1 MPSFGLGIFCWWRY
15 RARTATTTTAAC
27 GRNREELLGQ
37 RSDFSRPRQGAEEKS
52 ANATR
57 KAVRS
62 TASNQPSGLLL
73 SPRWP
78 TYRNVCQERCRPFGL
93 GIFCWWRYR
102 ARTAATTT
110 AACGR
115 NREELLGQ
123 CSDFSR
129 PRQGAEEKSANA
141 TRKAVRS
148 TASNQPSGLL
158 LSPRWPTYRNVCQER
173 CC

>member
-1 MPSFGLGIFCWWRY
+1 MPSFSLGIFCWWRY

-62 TASNQPSGLLL
+62 TVSNQPSGLLL

-78 TYRNVCQERCRPFGL
+78 TYRDVYQERCRWLLNRQNSRNEQKAGYHRGGGALPFAL
-93 GIFCWWRYR
+93 HPPIFCVSGRLLRTSVHSPY
-102 ARTAATTT
+102 ARTQEKGKVLAY
-110 AACGR
+110 
-115 NREELLGQ
+115 
-123 CSDFSR
+123 SR
-129 PRQGAEEKSANA
+129 
-141 TRKAVRS
+141 
-148 TASNQPSGLL
+148 GLL
-158 LSPRWPTYRNVCQER
+158 PSCMVYSSQ
-173 CC
+173 